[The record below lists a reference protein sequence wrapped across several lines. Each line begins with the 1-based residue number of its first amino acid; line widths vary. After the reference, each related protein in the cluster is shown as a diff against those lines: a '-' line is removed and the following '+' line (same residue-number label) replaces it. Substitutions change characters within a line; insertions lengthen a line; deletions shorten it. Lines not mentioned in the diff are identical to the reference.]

1 MVRIE
6 SKQPRKQRK
15 ARYIAPL
22 HLRNGLISSPLSAEL
37 RSEYRRRSV
46 RVVKGD
52 TVKVLR
58 GDSAGTEGLVEAVD
72 TGRYRIVVE
81 GVSIPKAD
89 GTEMPRP
96 IDPSNVQVTKL
107 NLKDAK
113 RVEKLAEG
121 R

>member
-15 ARYIAPL
+15 ARYTAPL
-22 HLRNGLISSPLSAEL
+22 HLRSALLSAPLSKEL
-37 RSEYRRRSV
+37 KSEYRRRSV
-46 RVVKGD
+46 RVIKGD

-58 GDSAGTEGLVEAVD
+58 GESAGTEGVVEAVD

-81 GVSIPKAD
+81 GVSVPKAD

-96 IDPSNVQVTKL
+96 IDPSNVLITKL
-107 NLKDAK
+107 NLKDGRRAG
-113 RVEKLAEG
+113 KLAEG

>member
-15 ARYIAPL
+15 ARYTAPL
-22 HLRNGLISSPLSAEL
+22 HLRGALLSAPLSNEL
-37 RSEYRRRSV
+37 RGEYRRRSV
-46 RVVKGD
+46 RVIKGD

-58 GDSAGTEGLVEAVD
+58 GESAGTEGVVETVD

-81 GVSIPKAD
+81 GVSVPKAD

-96 IDPSNVQVTKL
+96 IDPSNVQITKL